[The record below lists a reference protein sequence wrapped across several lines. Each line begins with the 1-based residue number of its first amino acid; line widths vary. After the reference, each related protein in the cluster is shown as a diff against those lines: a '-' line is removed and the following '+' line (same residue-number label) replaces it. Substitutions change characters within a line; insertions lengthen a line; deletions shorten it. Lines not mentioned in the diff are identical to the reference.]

1 MHWLNFTLSDLAV
14 RLETYLRSG
23 QTSANSVLVL
33 IQNSTVQIIGSE
45 PKLSHWNRVLE
56 SIGQQGAR
64 AIVITKPLAR
74 WSDEDVPNLAPF
86 IDFDF
91 QSLKEFNRLL
101 RKYPIFQQ
109 TDRLFLSGNKSREHL
124 ASPFD
129 QVPILS
135 APKTSDTALFA
146 EDGVTRRLLLR
157 YQEQELGHYELA
169 KKINP
174 NIPKVEDIPGK
185 FALYDSDQVWMSFR
199 RSGYFP
205 VVAFQNLLTNE
216 GLDQNIFRDKVVF
229 IGEDLG
235 KSLKDYIKTPFSKDP
250 SSMTVTEYHANALET
265 IVENRA
271 IRYVSQTV
279 AGIISFIL
287 VIAVLY
293 GSFHS
298 QPFIGFIS
306 LFGTLV
312 TVFIINFIAYF
323 YWNWQVP
330 LAHIII
336 SVTLSYYILLPYRL
350 LIEQRKTWEVQQK
363 NALLSQVEELKTNF
377 ISMMSHDLKTPIARI
392 QGMTDIIL
400 KDSVILS
407 TKQREAID
415 YIRSSS
421 EDLLRVLNAILS
433 YAKIESDGVVLN
445 KTSRDINKLVEEVI
459 QRYQFLAKVKN
470 IQVIFEPEPLFP
482 IQVDGEIMKQ
492 VISNL
497 IENAIK
503 YSPENTKVLI
513 VTEEVEGVIR
523 LQISDQGIGIQKE
536 DLPFL
541 FSKFFRGAQ
550 AKASPVK
557 GSGLGLYLTKYFIE
571 LHGGRISVES
581 EVSLGTTFTVDLPIA

>member
-1 MHWLNFTLSDLAV
+1 V
-14 RLETYLRSG
+14 
-23 QTSANSVLVL
+23 
-33 IQNSTVQIIGSE
+33 
-45 PKLSHWNRVLE
+45 
-56 SIGQQGAR
+56 
-64 AIVITKPLAR
+64 IVITKPFAR
-74 WSDEDVPNLAPF
+74 WSDENEVNVASLIEWDP
-86 IDFDF
+86 
-91 QSLKEFNRLL
+91 QSLNEFNELL
-101 RKYPIFQQ
+101 KRYPIFQQ
-109 TDRLFLSGNKSREHL
+109 TDRLFLSADKERGVL
-124 ASPFD
+124 APPFD
-129 QVPILS
+129 QLPTLS

-169 KKINP
+169 KKMNP
-174 NIPKVEDIPGK
+174 NIPKPENIPGR
-185 FALYDSDQVWMSFR
+185 FTLYDSDQLWMSFR
-199 RSGYFP
+199 RVGYFP
-205 VVAFQNLLTNE
+205 SVAFQDLLVHE
-216 GLDQNIFRDKVVF
+216 KIDQNMFRDKVVF
-229 IGEDLG
+229 VGEDLG

-265 IVENRA
+265 ILENRA
-271 IRYVSQTV
+271 IRYVSKSGV
-279 AGIISFIL
+279 GIISLFL
-287 VIAVLY
+287 VMVVMY
-293 GSFHS
+293 GTFHS
-298 QPFIGFIS
+298 QPFWGFIS
-306 LFGTLV
+306 LFGVLLS
-312 TVFIINFIAYF
+312 VFVINFLMYF
-323 YWNWQVP
+323 YWNWQLP
-330 LAHIII
+330 LAHIILSVI
-336 SVTLSYYILLPYRL
+336 SSYYILLPYRL
-350 LIEQRKTWEVQQK
+350 LLEQRRTWEAQQK
-363 NALLSQVEELKTNF
+363 NTLLSQVEELKTNF

-407 TKQREAID
+407 AKQREAID

-445 KTSRDINKLVEEVI
+445 KASRDINKIVEEVI

-470 IQVIFEPEPLFP
+470 IQIIFEPEPLFP

-513 VTEEVEGVIR
+513 VTEEVDGLIR

-571 LHGGRISVES
+571 LHGGKISVES
-581 EVSLGTTFTVDLPIA
+581 DVSFGTTFTVELPIA